1 MIEMGYKHCC
11 VIDKDNYYVTYVLVT
26 WPDFLPASIKIH
38 AHEMAEGESLLGTS
52 PPTGMVKARWMGE
65 AWEETATPEEVEAAE
80 RKRYEEAGLPWP
92 PVAPEPQK
100 TLADLDEELTLTQ
113 LGIAEAFEK
122 ALQAQAD
129 ADTALL
135 GIVEIYEMIGG

>member
-1 MIEMGYKHCC
+1 
-11 VIDKDNYYVTYVLVT
+11 VIDSQGFYVTFVLVT
-26 WPDFLPASIKIH
+26 SESNYEGDKENIYCYSLKT
-38 AHEMAEGESLLGTS
+38 GESLLHIS
-52 PPTGMVKARWMGE
+52 PPTNMVIPRWTGTE
-65 AWEETATPEEVEAAE
+65 WEETATPEEIEEAE
-80 RKRYEEAGLPWP
+80 RKRYEEAGLPYP
-92 PVAPEPQK
+92 PVPVEPQK
-100 TLADLDEELTLTQ
+100 TVAELEEELTLTQ

>member
-1 MIEMGYKHCC
+1 MGYKHCC
-11 VIDKDNYYVTYVLVT
+11 VIDKDKYYVTYVLVT
-26 WPDFLPASIKIH
+26 YPESSPDNITVNTYI
-38 AHEMAEGESLLGTS
+38 MQEGESLIDMS
-52 PPTGMVKARWMGE
+52 PPAGMLKPRWVGE
-65 AWEETATPEEVEAAE
+65 AWEETATPEEVEAAQ
-80 RKRYEEAGLPWP
+80 RKQYEEMGLPWP
-92 PVAPEPQK
+92 PVEPEPQK